1 MRWFIFLCA
10 GIAYAQDT
18 LPLSL
23 KRAVEIAL
31 APEGSPRVA
40 LAEESIRQS
49 QTGIAQARA
58 AFLPDIEAS
67 VTDQSETVS
76 LKSYGFSF
84 KLPPGLDFAIPTFV
98 GPFTIFDARA
108 TANQSVFDFSSIR
121 KYQSSKV
128 TVEATKADA
137 ETTKNQVS
145 DAVAR
150 AYLACLRADATVETQ
165 RANVDLSD
173 ALLKVSNRQK
183 TAGTGLAIEVT
194 RAQVQLANDRQN
206 LIVAENDRR
215 KAVLQLLRAMG
226 LNLDAR
232 IELTDK
238 LAYKPVDVGPMEA
251 ALEKARKERAELK
264 AQAKREEIAKL
275 NYGSVKAERMPSVSA
290 FGNYGAIGAEIV
302 GAVPTRSVG
311 ISLKVPIFD
320 GGRRD
325 ARRAESL
332 SQLRQEEIRS
342 RDVKQQVELDVR
354 LALDSIKSAA
364 SQVDTAREGLTLA
377 ENELAQARRRYEGG
391 VANSI
396 EVTDAQTRLDRA
408 RDNQVA
414 ALYNY
419 NLARLDL
426 ATATGSIAEY
436 LNQ

>member
-1 MRWFIFLCA
+1 MRWIFLLSA
-10 GIAYAQDT
+10 GLAFAQDT

-58 AFLPDIEAS
+58 AFLPDIETS
-67 VTDQSETVS
+67 VTDQSETVNLRSFGLNFPLPAGVSFPS
-76 LKSYGFSF
+76 L
-84 KLPPGLDFAIPTFV
+84 V
-98 GPFTIFDARA
+98 GPFSVFDARA
-108 TANQSVFDFSSIR
+108 TAQQSVFDFSSIR

-137 ETTKNQVS
+137 ETTRNQVS

-150 AYLACLRADATVETQ
+150 SYLACLRADAKLETE

-173 ALLKVSNRQK
+173 ALLKLSNRQK

-194 RAQVQLANDRQN
+194 RAQVQLANDKQN

-215 KAVLQLLRAMG
+215 KAVLQLLRSMG

-232 IELTDK
+232 IEFTDK

-251 ALEKARKERAELK
+251 AIDKARKERAELK
-264 AQAKREEIAKL
+264 AQARREEIAKL
-275 NYGSVKAERMPSVSA
+275 NYGSVKAERLPSLSA
-290 FGNYGAIGAEIV
+290 FGNYGTIGPEIIGAL
-302 GAVPTRSVG
+302 PTRSVG
-311 ISLKVPIFD
+311 ITLKVPVFD

-364 SQVDTAREGLTLA
+364 SQVDTARDGLALA

-408 RDNQVA
+408 RDNSIA

>member
-1 MRWFIFLCA
+1 MRWVIFLA
-10 GIAYAQDT
+10 ASAAFVYAQDT

-49 QTGIAQARA
+49 QTGVAQARA
-58 AFLPDIEAS
+58 AFLPDIETS
-67 VTDQSETVS
+67 VTDQSETVN
-76 LKSYGFSF
+76 LKSYGLNIQVPGFS
-84 KLPPGLDFAIPTFV
+84 LPSIV
-98 GPFTIFDARA
+98 GPFSLFDARA
-108 TANQSVFDFSSIR
+108 TATQSVFDFSSIR

-128 TVEATKADA
+128 SVAATKADA
-137 ETTKNQVS
+137 DTTRNQVS
-145 DAVAR
+145 DSVAR
-150 AYLACLRADATVETQ
+150 AYLACLRADAKLETE

-173 ALLKVSNRQK
+173 ALLKLSNRQK

-194 RAQVQLANDRQN
+194 RAEVQLANDRQN

-226 LNLDAR
+226 LNLDAH
-232 IELTDK
+232 ILFTDK

-264 AQAKREEIAKL
+264 AQAMREEIAKL
-275 NYGSVKAERMPSVSA
+275 NYGSVKAERLPLISA
-290 FGNYGAIGAEIV
+290 FGNYGTIGGEIA
-302 GAVPTRSVG
+302 GALPTRAVG
-311 ISLKVPIFD
+311 ITMKIPVFD
-320 GGRRD
+320 GGRKE

-332 SQLRQEEIRS
+332 SELRQEQIRT

-354 LALDSIKSAA
+354 LALDSIHSAA
-364 SQVDTAREGLTLA
+364 SQVETANDGLTLS

-408 RDNQVA
+408 RDNQIA

>member
-1 MRWFIFLCA
+1 MRWVFLLTVSTA
-10 GIAYAQDT
+10 FAQDT

-31 APEGSPRVA
+31 APVGCPRVA

-67 VTDQSETVS
+67 VTDQNETVN
-76 LKSYGFSF
+76 LKSYGLSF
-84 KLPPGLDFAIPTFV
+84 QLPPGLGLSIPTFV
-98 GPFTIFDARA
+98 GPFTNFDARA

-121 KYQSSKV
+121 KYQSSKA

-137 ETTKNQVS
+137 ETTRNQVS
-145 DAVAR
+145 DTVAR
-150 AYLACLRADATVETQ
+150 SYLACLRADATVETQ

-173 ALLKVSNRQK
+173 ALLKLSNRQK

-215 KAVLQLLRAMG
+215 KAVLELLRAMG

-232 IELTDK
+232 VEFTDK
-238 LAYKPVDVGPMEA
+238 LAYKPVDVGPIEA

-275 NYGSVKAERMPSVSA
+275 NYGSVKAERLPSLSV
-290 FGNYGAIGAEIV
+290 FGNYGTIGTEIIGAM
-302 GAVPTRSVG
+302 PTRSVG
-311 ISLKVPIFD
+311 FTLKVPVFD
-320 GGRRD
+320 GGRKD

-354 LALDSIKSAA
+354 LALDSVRSAA
-364 SQVDTAREGLTLA
+364 SQVETAREGLALA

-408 RDNQVA
+408 RDNSVA

>member
-1 MRWFIFLCA
+1 MRWVFLLCGGLA
-10 GIAYAQDT
+10 FAQDT

-67 VTDQSETVS
+67 VTDQSETVNLRSFGLNFPLPAGVSFPS
-76 LKSYGFSF
+76 L
-84 KLPPGLDFAIPTFV
+84 V
-98 GPFTIFDARA
+98 GPFSVFDARA

-128 TVEATKADA
+128 TVEASKADA

-150 AYLACLRADATVETQ
+150 AYLACLRADAKVETEQ
-165 RANVDLSD
+165 ANVDLSD
-173 ALLKVSNRQK
+173 ALLKLSNRQK

-206 LIVAENDRR
+206 LIVAQNDRR
-215 KAVLQLLRAMG
+215 KAVLQLLRAVG
-226 LNLDAR
+226 LNLDAH
-232 IELTDK
+232 IEFTDK

-251 ALEKARKERAELK
+251 ALDKARKERAELK

-275 NYGSVKAERMPSVSA
+275 NYGSVKAERLPSISA
-290 FGNYGAIGAEIV
+290 FGNYGSIGPEIIGAL
-302 GAVPTRSVG
+302 PTHSVG
-311 ISLKVPIFD
+311 ITLKVPVFD

-342 RDVKQQVELDVR
+342 RDVKQQVDLDVR

-408 RDNQVA
+408 RDNQIA

>member
-1 MRWFIFLCA
+1 MRWVFLLTA
-10 GIAYAQDT
+10 SAALAQDT

-49 QTGIAQARA
+49 QTGVAQARA

-67 VTDQSETVS
+67 VTDQSETVNLRSFGLNFPLPAGVSFPS
-76 LKSYGFSF
+76 L
-84 KLPPGLDFAIPTFV
+84 V
-98 GPFTIFDARA
+98 GPFSVFDARA
-108 TANQSVFDFSSIR
+108 TANQSVFDFSSIK
-121 KYQSSKV
+121 KYQSSKA
-128 TVEATKADA
+128 TVEANKADA
-137 ETTKNQVS
+137 ETTRNQVS
-145 DAVAR
+145 DTVAR
-150 AYLACLRADATVETQ
+150 AYLACLRADAKVETE
-165 RANVDLSD
+165 RANVELSD
-173 ALLKVSNRQK
+173 ALLKLSNRQK

-232 IELTDK
+232 IAFTDK
-238 LAYKPVDVGPMEA
+238 LAYKPVDVGSMEA
-251 ALEKARKERAELK
+251 ALETARKERAELK

-275 NYGSVKAERMPSVSA
+275 NYGSVKAERLPSISA
-290 FGNYGAIGAEIV
+290 FGNYGIIGPEIIGAL
-302 GAVPTRSVG
+302 PTRSVG
-311 ISLKVPIFD
+311 VTLKVPVFD

-377 ENELAQARRRYEGG
+377 ENELAQAQRRYEGG

-408 RDNQVA
+408 RDNRIA

-426 ATATGSIAEY
+426 ATATGSIAEF

>member
-1 MRWFIFLCA
+1 MFLLSA
-10 GIAYAQDT
+10 LAYAQDT

-31 APEGSPRVA
+31 APEGSPKVA
-40 LAEESIRQS
+40 LAEESIKQS
-49 QTGIAQARA
+49 QTGVAQARA
-58 AFLPDIEAS
+58 AFLPDIESS
-67 VTDQSETVS
+67 VTDQSETVNLRTFGLNFPLPAGLSFPS
-76 LKSYGFSF
+76 L
-84 KLPPGLDFAIPTFV
+84 V
-98 GPFTIFDARA
+98 GPFTVFDARA
-108 TANQSVFDFSSIR
+108 TAQQSVFDFSSIR

-128 TVEATKADA
+128 SVEATKADA
-137 ETTKNQVS
+137 ETTRNQVS

-150 AYLACLRADATVETQ
+150 AYLACLRADAKLETE

-173 ALLKVSNRQK
+173 ALLKQTNRQK

-226 LNLDAR
+226 LHLDAH
-232 IELTDK
+232 IEFTDK

-251 ALEKARKERAELK
+251 ALEKASKERAELK
-264 AQAKREEIAKL
+264 AQAKREEIARL
-275 NYGSVKAERMPSVSA
+275 NYGSVKAERLPSLSA
-290 FGNYGAIGAEIV
+290 FGNYGTTGEDIIGAM
-302 GAVPTRSVG
+302 PTRAVG
-311 ISLKVPIFD
+311 ITLKVPIFD

-332 SQLRQEEIRS
+332 SELRQEQIRT
-342 RDVKQQVELDVR
+342 RDVKQQVDLDVR
-354 LALDSIKSAA
+354 LALDSIHSAE
-364 SQVDTAREGLTLA
+364 SQVETARQGLELS
-377 ENELAQARRRYEGG
+377 ENELAQARRRYDGG

-408 RDNQVA
+408 RDNQIA

>member
-1 MRWFIFLCA
+1 MRLVFLLSA
-10 GIAYAQDT
+10 LAYAQDT

-49 QTGIAQARA
+49 QTGVAQARA

-67 VTDQSETVS
+67 VTDQNETVNLRTFGLNIQVPGFNFPS
-76 LKSYGFSF
+76 L
-84 KLPPGLDFAIPTFV
+84 V
-98 GPFTIFDARA
+98 GPFSVFDARA
-108 TANQSVFDFSSIR
+108 TAQQSVFDFSSIR

-128 TVEATKADA
+128 TVAATKADA
-137 ETTKNQVS
+137 ETTRNQVS
-145 DAVAR
+145 DSVAR
-150 AYLACLRADATVETQ
+150 AYLTSLRADAKLETE
-165 RANVDLSD
+165 RANVELSD
-173 ALLKVSNRQK
+173 ALLKLSNRQK

-232 IELTDK
+232 IAFTDK
-238 LAYKPVDVGPMEA
+238 LAYKPIDVGPIEA
-251 ALEKARKERAELK
+251 ALEKARNERAELK

-275 NYGSVKAERMPSVSA
+275 NYGSVKAERLPSLSV
-290 FGNYGAIGAEIV
+290 FGNYGTVGPEIV
-302 GAVPTRSVG
+302 GALPTRAVG
-311 ISLKVPIFD
+311 VTLKVPVFD

-342 RDVKQQVELDVR
+342 RDVKQQVDLDVR
-354 LALDSIKSAA
+354 LALDSVRSAS
-364 SQVDTAREGLTLA
+364 SQVETAREGLTLA
-377 ENELAQARRRYEGG
+377 ENELAQAQRRYEGG

-408 RDNQVA
+408 RDNQIA

-426 ATATGSIAEY
+426 ATATGSIAEC

>member
-1 MRWFIFLCA
+1 
-10 GIAYAQDT
+10 
-18 LPLSL
+18 
-23 KRAVEIAL
+23 
-31 APEGSPRVA
+31 
-40 LAEESIRQS
+40 
-49 QTGIAQARA
+49 
-58 AFLPDIEAS
+58 
-67 VTDQSETVS
+67 VTDQNETVN
-76 LKSYGFSF
+76 LKSYGLSF
-84 KLPPGLDFAIPTFV
+84 QLPPGLGLTIPTFV
-98 GPFTIFDARA
+98 GPFTNFDARA

-137 ETTKNQVS
+137 ETTRNQVS
-145 DAVAR
+145 DTVAR
-150 AYLACLRADATVETQ
+150 SYLACLRAEATVETQ

-173 ALLKVSNRQK
+173 ALLKLSNRQK

-215 KAVLQLLRAMG
+215 KAVLELLRAMG

-232 IELTDK
+232 VEFTDK
-238 LAYKPVDVGPMEA
+238 LAYKPVDVGPIEA
-251 ALEKARKERAELK
+251 ALDKARKERAELK

-275 NYGSVKAERMPSVSA
+275 NYGSVKAERLPSLSV
-290 FGNYGAIGAEIV
+290 FGNYGTIGTEIIGAM
-302 GAVPTRSVG
+302 PTRSVG
-311 ISLKVPIFD
+311 FTLKVPVFD
-320 GGRRD
+320 GGRKD

-354 LALDSIKSAA
+354 LALDSVHSAA
-364 SQVDTAREGLTLA
+364 SQVETAREGLALA

-408 RDNQVA
+408 RDNSVA

>member
-1 MRWFIFLCA
+1 
-10 GIAYAQDT
+10 
-18 LPLSL
+18 
-23 KRAVEIAL
+23 
-31 APEGSPRVA
+31 VA

-67 VTDQSETVS
+67 VTDQSETVNLRTFGLNFPLPAGVSFPS
-76 LKSYGFSF
+76 L
-84 KLPPGLDFAIPTFV
+84 V
-98 GPFTIFDARA
+98 GPFSVFDARA

-128 TVEATKADA
+128 TVEASKADA
-137 ETTKNQVS
+137 ETTRNQVS
-145 DAVAR
+145 DTVAR
-150 AYLACLRADATVETQ
+150 SYLACLRADAKVETEQ
-165 RANVDLSD
+165 ANVDLSD
-173 ALLKVSNRQK
+173 ALLKLSNRQK

-206 LIVAENDRR
+206 LIVAQNDRR
-215 KAVLQLLRAMG
+215 KAVLQLLRAVG
-226 LNLDAR
+226 LNLDAH
-232 IELTDK
+232 IEFTDK

-251 ALEKARKERAELK
+251 ALDKARKERAELK

-275 NYGSVKAERMPSVSA
+275 NYGSVKAERLPSISA
-290 FGNYGAIGAEIV
+290 FGNYGSIGPEIIGAL
-302 GAVPTRSVG
+302 PTHSVG
-311 ISLKVPIFD
+311 ITLKVPVFD

-342 RDVKQQVELDVR
+342 RDVKQQVDLDVR

-408 RDNQVA
+408 RDNQIA

-426 ATATGSIAEY
+426 ATATGSISEY

>member
-1 MRWFIFLCA
+1 MRFVFFLSA
-10 GIAYAQDT
+10 ALLGAQDT

-31 APEGSPRVA
+31 TPEGSPRVA

-49 QTGIAQARA
+49 QTGVAQARA

-67 VTDQSETVS
+67 VTDQNETVN
-76 LKSYGFSF
+76 LKSFGLNFT
-84 KLPPGLDFAIPTFV
+84 LPPGLGLNFPSFV
-98 GPFTIFDARA
+98 GPFSLFDARA
-108 TANQSVFDFSSIR
+108 TAQQSVFDFSSIR

-128 TVEATKADA
+128 TVQATRADA
-137 ETTKNQVS
+137 ETTRNQVS

-150 AYLACLRADATVETQ
+150 AYLACLRADAKLETE
-165 RANVDLSD
+165 RANVELSD
-173 ALLKVSNRQK
+173 ALLQLSNRQK

-215 KAVLQLLRAMG
+215 KAALQLLRAMG
-226 LNLDAR
+226 LNLEAR
-232 IELTDK
+232 IEFTDK
-238 LAYKPVDVGPMEA
+238 LLYKPVDVGPMEA

-264 AQAKREEIAKL
+264 AQAKREEIARL
-275 NYGSVKAERMPSVSA
+275 NYGSVKAERLPSLGV
-290 FGNYGAIGAEIV
+290 FGNYGAIGSE
-302 GAVPTRSVG
+302 GAGALPTRAVG
-311 ISLKVPIFD
+311 VTLKVPLFD

-332 SQLRQEEIRS
+332 SELRQQEIRS

-354 LALDSIKSAA
+354 LALDSIRSAA
-364 SQVDTAREGLTLA
+364 SQVETAREGLALA

-408 RDNQVA
+408 RDNRIA